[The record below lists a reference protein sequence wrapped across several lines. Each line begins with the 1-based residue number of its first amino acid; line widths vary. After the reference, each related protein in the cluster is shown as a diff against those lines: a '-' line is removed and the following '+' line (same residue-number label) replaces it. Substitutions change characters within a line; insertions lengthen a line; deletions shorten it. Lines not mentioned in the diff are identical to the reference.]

1 MIVLGISALDND
13 AAASILVD
21 GRFVAAAQEER
32 FSRRKM
38 HAGFPHRAIESV
50 LKIAGVEAKDVEHVA
65 YPFFPWTRESFY
77 MTRALLKNAPA
88 NFFERGSFR
97 DKLIHAAEFTMWLGK
112 SISMHRRFH
121 QELDSGLREYG
132 WRDRLSRYEHHH
144 AHAASAFY
152 SAGYERALVFTLDWY
167 GSALAGSVSH
177 AGPSGIERLHGFK
190 YPHSLGL
197 FYSQVTSALGFRA
210 SRHEGK
216 IVGLAAF
223 GDPSVLGDVVRS
235 KFRETDGDYR
245 YVSGMDRFFARRL
258 AKEHPREHVAAAYQS
273 VLEKVVARFVEFYVK
288 KYQADSICLAGGVT
302 ANVKLNQRILEVPGV
317 RRVFVHP
324 AMSDAGT
331 GTGAAMAYLESR
343 GEAIE
348 PFQTALLGPD
358 YSSDEI
364 RKALEAHGLQY
375 TEEPEVELATAKLLA
390 EGNIVARFYGRM
402 EYGPRALGNRSVLY
416 HTADPKV
423 NDWLNKKLDRTEFM
437 PFAPATLS
445 SAMDRCYKNLEG
457 GASTAR
463 FMTITCD
470 CTDWMKQHS
479 PAAVHID
486 GTARP
491 QLVDP
496 ETQPS
501 FHKVLTEFERL
512 TGVPSVINTSFNMHE
527 EPIVCSPDDAIRAFL
542 QAELDFLAI
551 GNFIVPNPAKVESTR
566 EARSAAR
573 G

>member
-21 GRFVAAAQEER
+21 GQFVAAAQEER
-32 FSRRKM
+32 FSRTKM
-38 HAGFPHRAIESV
+38 HAGFPRRAIESV
-50 LKIAGVEAKDVEHVA
+50 LKIAGVEARDVERVA
-65 YPFFPWTRESFY
+65 YPFFSWSRESMY
-77 MTRALLKNAPA
+77 MTRAFLGNVPR
-88 NFFERGSFR
+88 NFLERGDLFG
-97 DKLIHAAEFTMWLGK
+97 KLTHSAEFGLWLAK
-112 SISMHRRFH
+112 SIGMHRRFH
-121 QELDSGLREYG
+121 GELRSGLKELG
-132 WRDRLSRYEHHH
+132 WTDRLSRFEHHH

-152 SAGYERALVFTLDWY
+152 GSGCERALVFTLDWY
-167 GSALAGSVSH
+167 GSALAGSVSL
-177 AGPSGIERLHGFK
+177 AGPDGIRRLHGFK

-223 GDPSVLGDVVRS
+223 GDPRVLGERVRA

-245 YVSGMDRFFARRL
+245 YLSGMDRFFSRRL
-258 AKEHPREHVAAAYQS
+258 AKESPREAVAAAYQT
-273 VLEKVVARFVEFYVK
+273 VLEQVVARFVQHYVER
-288 KYQADSICLAGGVT
+288 YDIDAICLAGGVT

-317 RRVFVHP
+317 ERVFVHP

-331 GTGAAMAYLESR
+331 GTGAAMAYLESVGR
-343 GEAIE
+343 PIQPMES
-348 PFQTALLGPD
+348 ALLGPE

-364 RKALEAHGLQY
+364 RRALESHDLAYQ
-375 TEEPEVELATAKLLA
+375 EEADVETATAVLLA
-390 EGNIVARFYGRM
+390 EGQIVARFHGRM

-437 PFAPATLS
+437 PFAPATLR
-445 SAMDRCYKNLEG
+445 SAMDRCYENLEG

-470 CTDWMKQHS
+470 CTPWMKEHS
-479 PAAVHID
+479 PAAVHVD

-491 QLVDP
+491 QLVDA

-501 FHKVLTEFERL
+501 FHRVLEEFEKR

-527 EPIVCSPDDAIRAFL
+527 EPIVCTPEDAIRAFL
-542 QAELDFLAI
+542 QAELDYLAI
-551 GNFIVPNPAKVESTR
+551 GDFIVPHPVKVASGK
-566 EARSAAR
+566 EASSAAR
-573 G
+573 D